1 MINEEGDTMIDKRTG
16 EVLDLEVDFTYRKD
30 KFQVDFI
37 VYKDHKIICR
47 MVEEIRILNDIDT
60 LGT

>member
-1 MINEEGDTMIDKRTG
+1 MINEEGDTMIDQRTG
-16 EVLDLEVDFTYRKD
+16 EVLDLEVDFTYWKD

-37 VYKDHKIICR
+37 VYKDYKIICR
-47 MVEEIRILNDIDT
+47 MVEEIHILNDIDT